1 MKLQNKNGN
10 SFSHTVMKK
19 VKVDGHEVTKPV
31 TYTLG
36 AGAVADIP
44 DDIAK
49 IWLKINGVEEYVAPA
64 DLKKVEEEAK
74 KDLEALKKEADEL
87 RAENEALKKELDNI
101 KAENAVGQAKDSPE
115 LEALKKEADELGIQ
129 YAKNIGVEALTKKIE
144 AKKAEK

>member
-74 KDLEALKKEADEL
+74 KELEALKKEADKL
-87 RAENEALKKELDNI
+87 RAENEALKKELEQYNTP
-101 KAENAVGQAKDSPE
+101 KDGNQVKDDTE

>member
-64 DLKKVEEEAK
+64 DLQKVEEEAK
-74 KDLEALKKEADEL
+74 K
-87 RAENEALKKELDNI
+87 
-101 KAENAVGQAKDSPE
+101 E

>member
-19 VKVDGHEVTKPV
+19 VKVDGQEVTKPV

-49 IWLKINGVEEYVAPA
+49 IWLKISGVEKYVAPA
-64 DLKKVEEEAK
+64 DLEKVEEEAK
-74 KDLEALKKEADEL
+74 KELEALKKEADEL
-87 RAENEALKKELDNI
+87 RAENEALKKELEQYNTPKDGDQ
-101 KAENAVGQAKDSPE
+101 VKDSPE

>member
-49 IWLKINGVEEYVAPA
+49 IWLKISGVEEYVAPA

-74 KDLEALKKEADEL
+74 KELEALKKEADEL
-87 RAENEALKKELDNI
+87 RAENEALKKELEQYNTP
-101 KAENAVGQAKDSPE
+101 KDGDQVKDDPE